1 MLKYFGYRFQ
11 HIGQIEMNVLV
22 IVPFILYVS
31 KSKIKKPEKKTGGM
45 VYTVHIT
52 PWIAIGLA
60 FPFKGE

>member
-1 MLKYFGYRFQ
+1 
-11 HIGQIEMNVLV
+11 MNVLV

-60 FPFKGE
+60 VPFKEK